1 MDKWTMVAI
10 VFLAVGAILVIIA
23 VPQLGSEVVARETV
37 STNDTHTTL
46 GPHDLPR
53 GSYTVWME
61 DFSEDYAFDQ
71 WNAYLMDEDE
81 EEMYWGDH
89 PEEVRTEEFE
99 GVECEL
105 LGVNGNVPPGAYFL
119 VMETDTDPNATGEEV
134 EVFLV
139 RSPGSIEAFM
149 VVMGLTHVVVAV
161 IVVVVT
167 RWPEAPD
174 HECPKQV

>member
-1 MDKWTMVAI
+1 MNKWTMIAL
-10 VFLAVGAILVIIA
+10 VFLLVGVVLVLMA

-37 STNDTHTTL
+37 STNATHTTL

-61 DFSEDYAFDQ
+61 DFREDYEADQ
-71 WNAYLMDEDE
+71 WNAYLIDEDE
-81 EEMYWGDH
+81 VEMYWGDD

-105 LGVNGNVPPGAYFL
+105 LGANGNVPPGAYFL
-119 VMETDTDPNATGEEV
+119 VMETDADPNATGEEV

-149 VVMGLTHVVVAV
+149 VVTGLTLVVVAV

-167 RWPEAPD
+167 RWPKVPD
-174 HECPKQV
+174 QECHRQV

>member
-1 MDKWTMVAI
+1 MGVA
-10 VFLAVGAILVIIA
+10 LVVLA

-37 STNDTHTTL
+37 MTNDIRTML

-61 DFSEDYAFDQ
+61 DFREDDEADQ

-81 EEMYWGDH
+81 VDIYWGDS
-89 PEEVRTEEFE
+89 PEQVRTEEFKD
-99 GVECEL
+99 VECEL
-105 LGVNGNVPPGAYFL
+105 LGVVGNVPGGAYIL
-119 VMETDTDPNATGEEV
+119 VMETDADPNATGEVV

-139 RSPGSIEAFM
+139 RSPGSVEGFM
-149 VVMGLTHVVVAV
+149 VVVGLTLVVVAV

-167 RWPEAPD
+167 RWPEAP
-174 HECPKQV
+174 EPQCPKQV

>member
-1 MDKWTMVAI
+1 MNKWTMVAL
-10 VFLAVGAILVIIA
+10 VFLLVGAILVIMA

-37 STNDTHTTL
+37 MTNQTRTTL

-61 DFSEDYAFDQ
+61 DFRDIYEFDQ
-71 WNAYLMDEDE
+71 WNAYLIDEDE
-81 EEMYWGDH
+81 VEMYWGDS

-99 GVECEL
+99 GVKCEL
-105 LGVNGNVPPGAYFL
+105 LGVNGNVPPGAYSL

-139 RSPGSIEAFM
+139 RSPGSVEGFM
-149 VVMGLTHVVVAV
+149 VVTGLTLVVVAV

-167 RWPEAPD
+167 RWPEAPEP
-174 HECPKQV
+174 ECPKQV